1 MLRSPT
7 LSVEPFFC
15 TQTVRYCG
23 VAAEAADATAADARP
38 ATTIAVHPRAA
49 ADPGSDLT
57 LPITRRDPIA
67 AG

>member
-1 MLRSPT
+1 LRSPT
-7 LSVEPFFC
+7 LSDEPFFC
-15 TQTVRYCG
+15 THTVMYCG
-23 VAAEAADATAADARP
+23 VAFGAADATPTDARP
-38 ATTIAVHPRAA
+38 TTNTATLPYAA